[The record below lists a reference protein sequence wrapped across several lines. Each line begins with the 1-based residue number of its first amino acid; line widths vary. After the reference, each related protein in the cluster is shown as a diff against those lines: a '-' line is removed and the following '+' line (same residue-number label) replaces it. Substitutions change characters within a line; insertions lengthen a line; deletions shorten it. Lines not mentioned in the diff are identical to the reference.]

1 MTIKMKQLF
10 KFVALAFSALIAFS
24 CSREL
29 TENEGNEPQEPE
41 SHIVNFTASY
51 DNGQDASTKVDIDID
66 ETTNKAKVSFTA
78 GDCILIWDG
87 DRASNTVILEEKNIN
102 PDGSASFSV
111 NVSSGTGKYYALAL
125 DSPYLSPVTGSGL
138 RITTSNSAYNDIAK
152 GRIPHAAWA
161 QCSSNET
168 QLSFKNSFTLF
179 KYCTASEDAATVT
192 FTGNNDENVSGCVQF
207 AIYNDKNGA
216 ASLFDYEKA
225 QCYVYKSLISRV
237 TGWWEDSWFA
247 LPPGITFSKGFTLT
261 VKDSNGD
268 VLTQVTTKKSFTTV
282 AGQLWDLGIL
292 EGSGMTPYEL
302 WQAGYSFK
310 VGGIKYNKIQY
321 GDATLVEDGGEARGR
336 GVFFIKDSAY
346 VKPEIVSGGNALYI
360 SNNPFTRAKL
370 IVPESSSTKTL
381 YFGSPKLLAF
391 NKIEIETPANDLL
404 IDSTTTQTIDTLVF
418 DNCKVTMHNG
428 ILKRNSSQ
436 RSLKV
441 LNIVD
446 SDFVVDIDDDKLD
459 NSYIVN
465 TGKALSGDDFTFDCI
480 TVKNN
485 VFWSSK
491 PREFRIIRSD
501 GIVNRAAVVATD
513 VAKAVSTKKL
523 YIDNNTFYNVDN
535 GEHSAEYQKLYRPF
549 FMLGTVSGDLSIKS
563 NLIYSTLPY
572 EKQDD
577 GSIQSTA
584 REANILKCYF
594 DTSADNI
601 VGKLSSMP
609 SWYGLNSNVCL
620 MCFCR
625 NGSDTP
631 LRTTYVSIGHNEL
644 TEDPFDAIDMSEGFY
659 SKKDEYADYGADR

>member
-1 MTIKMKQLF
+1 MNMRQLL
-10 KFVALAFSALIAFS
+10 KFIVLAFSALIIFS

-29 TENEGNEPQEPE
+29 AENEGNETPE
-41 SHIVNFTASY
+41 TETHIVNFTASY
-51 DNGQDASTKVDIDID
+51 DNGQETSTKVDIDID
-66 ETTNKAKVSFTA
+66 ETTKKAKVSFTA
-78 GDCILIWDG
+78 GDYIVIWDG
-87 DRASNTVILEEKNIN
+87 LHGTRSVSLKDENIN
-102 PDGSASFSV
+102 SDGSASFSV
-111 NVSSGTGKYYALAL
+111 DLEAPKGMYYAIAL
-125 DSPYLSPVTGSGL
+125 DSWQQVVTQMSLFIYTPNG
-138 RITTSNSAYNDIAK
+138 AFKDIAK

-161 QCSSNET
+161 QCSSDNT
-168 QLSFKNSFTLF
+168 KLSFKNSLTLF
-179 KYCTASEDAATVT
+179 KYCTVSEGAETVT
-192 FTGNNDENVSGCVQF
+192 FTGNNGENVTGAFRFS
-207 AIYNDKNGA
+207 IEKNGA
-216 ASLFDYEKA
+216 ASLYSNSDAELEEYS
-225 QCYVYKSLISRV
+225 SLISRV
-237 TGWWEDSWFA
+237 TGWWEDCWFA

-268 VLTQVTTKKSFTTV
+268 ELTKVTTKKTFTTV
-282 AGQLWDLGIL
+282 AGQLWDLGVL
-292 EGSGMTPYEL
+292 EGSGMTPYEM
-302 WQAGYSFK
+302 WQAGYSVK
-310 VGGIKYNKIQY
+310 IGGVKYNKSKY
-321 GDATLVEDGGEARGR
+321 GDATLVKEGDYARGR
-336 GVFFIKDSAY
+336 GVFFIDESAY
-346 VKPEIVSGGNALYI
+346 AVPEPVAGGNALYI
-360 SNNPFTRAKL
+360 SNNPLSRAKL
-370 IVPESSSTKTL
+370 IVPESTGTL
-381 YFGSPKLLAF
+381 HFGSPKLLAF
-391 NKIEIETPANDLL
+391 SKIDIETPANNLL
-404 IDSTTTQTIDTLVF
+404 IDSTTTQTIDTLII

-428 ILKRNSSQ
+428 IIKRNSAQ

-446 SDFVVDIDDDKLD
+446 TDFVVDIDDDNLD

-465 TGKALSGDDFTFDCI
+465 TGKAISGDDFTFDCI

-491 PREFRIIRSD
+491 PSEFRIIRSD
-501 GIVNRAAVVATD
+501 GIVNRSAIAETD
-513 VAKAVSTKKL
+513 MAKAVSTKKL

-535 GEHSAEYQKLYRPF
+535 GEHATEYQNLYRPF

-563 NLIYSTLPY
+563 NLIYSTLAY

-631 LRTTYVSIGHNEL
+631 LKTTYIRTGHNEL
-644 TEDPFDAIDMSEGFY
+644 TEDPFYSIDMSEGYY
-659 SKKDEYADYGADR
+659 SKKDDYNNYGADR